1 MYSRGPR
8 ATPRRAQRR
17 DQQPHARRAAA
28 RGLRG
33 RALQYDID
41 NWSLWL
47 DVKIALKTIP
57 AVLLGRGA
65 R

>member
-1 MYSRGPR
+1 VRRRGAPS
-8 ATPRRAQRR
+8 
-17 DQQPHARRAAA
+17 AAIRCRTLEGLPA

-33 RALQYDID
+33 RALKCDID

-47 DVKIALKTIP
+47 DIKIAFKAIP

>member
-1 MYSRGPR
+1 LP
-8 ATPRRAQRR
+8 
-17 DQQPHARRAAA
+17 PHAGRAA
-28 RGLRG
+28 RGR
-33 RALQYDID
+33 RESRPPDQQRID